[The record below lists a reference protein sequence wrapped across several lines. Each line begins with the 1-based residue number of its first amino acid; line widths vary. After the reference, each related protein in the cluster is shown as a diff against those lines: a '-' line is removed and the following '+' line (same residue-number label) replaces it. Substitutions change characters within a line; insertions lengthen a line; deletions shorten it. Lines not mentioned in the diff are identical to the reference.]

1 MYEYGGHRSVWDGER
16 LMATVSAG
24 EKENVAEY
32 LVFFL
37 FLFFSPFAV
46 RAA

>member
-32 LVFFL
+32 LVFF
-37 FLFFSPFAV
+37 FVFVFFPV
-46 RAA
+46 CG